1 MHFDLKKVVLGGLAA
16 GLAIFLISW
25 AVSMVVQL
33 VLPFD
38 IFALGGMREAEDPLM
53 AFYFAYPW
61 VLGFAMSIAYAKFKD
76 AFKVKGVRR
85 GKAFGLYV
93 WVLAGLP
100 NAFLV
105 FTSMNYP
112 IGFTVNSVLG
122 SLFYMVAAGVVLAKT
137 IR

>member
-1 MHFDLKKVVLGGLAA
+1 MWFDAKKVVLGGLAA

-25 AVSMVVQL
+25 AVSIAIQF

-38 IFALGGMREAEDPLM
+38 IFALGGMREANDPLM

-61 VLGFAMSIAYAKFKD
+61 VLGFAMSIAFAKFKD
-76 AFKVKGVRR
+76 AFKARGIRR
-85 GKAFGLYV
+85 GRAFGLYA

-112 IGFTVNSVLG
+112 LGFTVNAIIG
-122 SLFYMVAAGVVLAKT
+122 SLLYMLAAGVVLEKT